1 MLSINEKINK
11 RVKNLNG
18 LSRFID
24 EWIDY
29 VKTAPWADGECLFDN
44 LRYEN
49 AISWPVYFIHYE
61 TTSVDE
67 FKVESHTLWNEE
79 DKKPDINYLKRV
91 AEIFH
96 IEEDELFGQIM
107 KLPNDFH
114 EKFYRGHRQ
123 ENNGEPILHEIY
135 QRLLNATLSRVYR
148 TEIEHRKKNS
158 LDLDYG
164 IMICLRVNNLFS
176 NKPVEIHFENYVH
189 AMETYGLDMECHSF
203 EQMGIKFENYD
214 VRFENGTVHR
224 PDEPSRKYYCKTKF
238 NECLEILKEEAQKKT
253 QDLFRN
259 QENEKREEIAYEE
272 TVQDECTNK
281 WLNHLQYPT
290 NSVKIDL

>member
-1 MLSINEKINK
+1 MLSISEEINK
-11 RVKNLNG
+11 RVKNSNDLI
-18 LSRFID
+18 RFID
-24 EWIDY
+24 EWIDFI
-29 VKTAPWADGECLFDN
+29 KTAPWADGECLFDN

-61 TTSVDE
+61 TTSVDK

-79 DKKPDINYLKRV
+79 DKKPDISYLKRV

-123 ENNGEPILHEIY
+123 ENNREPILHEIY
-135 QRLLNATLSRVYR
+135 QRLLNKTLNRVYR
-148 TEIEHRKKNS
+148 TEIEHRKRNS

-189 AMETYGLDMECHSF
+189 AMETYALDMGCYSF
-203 EQMGIKFENYD
+203 EQMGI
-214 VRFENGTVHR
+214 RFENCEVKFEDGVVRR
-224 PDEPSRKYYCKTKF
+224 PDEPSRKYFCKTKF
-238 NECLEILKEEAQKKT
+238 NECLEILKEEAKKKIK
-253 QDLFRN
+253 DLFRN
-259 QENEKREEIAYEE
+259 HENKKREEIEYEE
-272 TVQDECTNK
+272 TVQDEYTNK
-281 WLNHLQYPT
+281 WLNHLDYPT